1 MSQQHRHRRYF
12 LTDIPL
18 DEATDRFFGALQDAG
33 ALAAMPEETVPLVE
47 AQGRVTAGPVW
58 AVASS
63 PHYDAAG
70 MDGVAVHATETIG
83 ASETAPISL
92 SIGSQAVWVDT
103 GNPMPAGF
111 DAVIM
116 IEHLHRMDD
125 GTIQIMAPVAPWQHV
140 RPLGE
145 DIVATELVLPENHHL
160 SPVDLGACA
169 AAGLTDLPVRSKP
182 AVAIIPTGNELVPL
196 GSQPRPGEIL
206 EFNSLMLSG
215 LVRDWGGLPT
225 VYPPAP
231 DDPSNLRE
239 TVQKALAGHDLVI
252 VNAGSSA
259 GSHDYTAAVVED
271 LGQLLV
277 HGIAIRPGHPVVL
290 GLIPGSR
297 PDETGAGE
305 QRQAPSAGATK
316 SKSKPIIGL
325 PGYPVSAVLTAEL
338 LVKPWLERKLGL
350 SGGAQRPKIPAILTR
365 KVLSPLGED
374 EFLRVKLGRV
384 GDKVVATPVQ
394 RGAGVIMSLVRA
406 DGMVR
411 IPRFSEGLDAGAEVS
426 VELLRP
432 LEQVEN
438 TIVVMGSHD
447 LTLDLMASHL
457 RRGSSGASLASSH
470 IGSLGGLIALGR
482 GEAHLAGAHLLDED
496 TGEYNVSYIRR
507 YLPGVPVVLINL
519 VGRVQGL
526 IVAPGNPKAI
536 HSLQDLTRP
545 EVRFVNR
552 QRGSGT
558 RVLLD
563 YKLKELGASPD
574 QIRGYQREEYSHLAV
589 AAAVQGGA
597 TDVGLGI
604 LSAAHALGL
613 DFVPISNEQYDLV
626 IPRVHYQSE
635 LLQPLLALLQDPNF
649 QREVVDLGGYDTS
662 NMGKVLAD
670 LG

>member
-1 MSQQHRHRRYF
+1 MSQQHRRRRYF

-18 DEATDRFFGALQDAG
+18 DEATDRFFGALQEAG
-33 ALAAMPEETVPLVE
+33 ALSPLPGERVPLAE
-47 AQGRVTAGPVW
+47 AQGRVTAGPIW

-70 MDGVAVHATETIG
+70 MDGVAVRAAETIG
-83 ASETAPISL
+83 AGETAPISL
-92 SIGSQAVWVDT
+92 SIGSQAVWVGT

-116 IEHLHRMDD
+116 IEHLHRVDG

-145 DIVATELVLPENHHL
+145 DIVATELVLPENHRL
-160 SPVDLGACA
+160 SPIDLGACA
-169 AAGLTDLPVRSKP
+169 AAGLTELPVRCKP

-196 GSQPRPGEIL
+196 GSRPRPGEIL

-225 VYPPAP
+225 VYPPVP
-231 DDPSNLRE
+231 DDHAAIRE

-271 LGQLLV
+271 LGRLLV

-290 GLIPGSR
+290 GLVPGSQ
-297 PDETGAGE
+297 PAETGAGE
-305 QRQAPSAGATK
+305 PGQAHSTITTEL
-316 SKSKPIIGL
+316 KSKPIIGL

-350 SGGAQRPKIPAILTR
+350 AGGAQRPKITASITR

-411 IPRFSEGLDAGAEVS
+411 IPRFAEGLDAGAEVS

-432 LEQVEN
+432 LEQIEN

-457 RRGSSGASLASSH
+457 RRGRSGSSLASSH

-482 GEAHLAGAHLLDED
+482 GEAHAAGSHLLDED

-507 YLPGVPVVLINL
+507 YLSGVPVVLIHL

-536 HSLQDLTRP
+536 HSLEDLTRP
-545 EVRFVNR
+545 EVSFVNR

-563 YKLKELGASPD
+563 YKLKEMAASPD
-574 QIRGYQREEYSHLAV
+574 QVRGYQREEYSHLVAV

-597 TDVGLGI
+597 AAVGLGI
-604 LSAAHALGL
+604 LSAANALGL
-613 DFVPISNEQYDLV
+613 DFVPLLIEQ
-626 IPRVHYQSE
+626 
-635 LLQPLLALLQDPNF
+635 
-649 QREVVDLGGYDTS
+649 
-662 NMGKVLAD
+662 
-670 LG
+670 